1 MKLNLSAMHCFLA
14 SSTSHNPG
22 IAEQSATGRGSVEQP
37 ATSLH
42 DKLSSI
48 RDVQAWLKGEQVAG
62 CSSADAQR
70 IREAVAVLSQSKP
83 RQEDAEPLQ
92 GKWRVARMQNKKRKT
107 LGHVIAEFETEVRMK
122 PKENGESFHPLHR

>member
-14 SSTSHNPG
+14 SSTSHSPG
-22 IAEQSATGRGSVEQP
+22 IAEQSATCRRSVEQP

-83 RQEDAEPLQ
+83 RKEDVEPLQ
-92 GKWRVARMQNKKRKT
+92 GKWHVAGCKIRSGGR
-107 LGHVIAEFETEVRMK
+107 
-122 PKENGESFHPLHR
+122 